1 MTARTSRR
9 ARPQAAPKETFL
21 ERLLDPIDLLAE
33 VIFSVLI
40 ILLFTLGLGV
50 IIRGANPGESVTV
63 EQMNEFIIAAF
74 GAILAWG
81 IIDGIVFVLLSVLG
95 RGERHRI
102 LEQIQTAANDQEA
115 VDVIADEFDHILE
128 PITGEGQRHM
138 LYADMLEHL
147 RDSRPRPVGFQSED
161 FAGAVGSVLV
171 ALLAVLPSFV
181 PLVLLRQQPV
191 LAIRLSNVVSFTVL
205 FLAGYRWGRYSGA
218 NPWKTGLL
226 LFGTGAIMVLIAIP
240 LGG

>member
-1 MTARTSRR
+1 MTTRPSLRPRPR
-9 ARPQAAPKETFL
+9 ATPTGSFL
-21 ERLLDPIDLLAE
+21 GRLLDPIDLLAE

-40 ILLFTLGLGV
+40 ILLFTLGFGIVL
-50 IIRGANPGESVTV
+50 RGANPGKPITV
-63 EQMNEFIIAAF
+63 EHMNELIIAAF

-81 IIDGIVFVLLSVLG
+81 IIDGIVFVLLSVLE

-102 LEQIQTAANDQEA
+102 LTQIQTAATDQEA
-115 VDVIADEFDHILE
+115 VGVIAGEFDHILE
-128 PITGEGQRHM
+128 PITGEERRHI
-138 LYADMLEHL
+138 LYEDMLKHL
-147 RDSRPRPVGFQSED
+147 RGSRPRPVGFQRED

-171 ALLAVLPSFV
+171 AVLAVLPSFV
-181 PLVLLRQQPV
+181 PLALLRQQPV

-205 FLAGYRWGRYSGA
+205 FLAGYRWGRYTGA

-226 LFGTGAIMVLIAIP
+226 LFGAGVIMIAVAIP